1 MTSDKTFD
9 LFISHAWDCDVDYYG
24 LVELLEGE
32 SSLDWRNQSVPRSAP
47 VLAPDLIGIREA
59 LAHRIYQADVVLVV
73 SGKRLNSSTWIQH
86 ELNVARELDKPI
98 IRIEPWGALPAWT
111 ECGGT
116 PMTMAAWTS
125 DSIAQTIKTLAT

>member
-47 VLAPDLIGIREA
+47 VLALDLIGIQKA
-59 LAHRIYQADVVLVV
+59 LARRIYHADAVLVV
-73 SGKRLNSSTWIQH
+73 SGKHLDKSKWVRY
-86 ELNVARELDKPI
+86 ELNVAQQLGKPI
-98 IRIEPWGALPAWT
+98 IGIEPRRTVPASAEVRGTATTMVDWT
-111 ECGGT
+111 T
-116 PMTMAAWTS
+116 
-125 DSIAQTIKTLAT
+125 DSITQTIKTLAA